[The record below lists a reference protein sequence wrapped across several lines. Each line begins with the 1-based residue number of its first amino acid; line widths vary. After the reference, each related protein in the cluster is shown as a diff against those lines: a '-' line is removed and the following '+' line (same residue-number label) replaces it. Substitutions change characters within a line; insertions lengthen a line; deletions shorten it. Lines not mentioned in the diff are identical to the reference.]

1 MHISEETLVADIAA
15 ALPSSVRVFQRY
27 GIDFCC
33 GGKRPL
39 GVVCE
44 EQGLP
49 FADVAGAIAETQE
62 TSSRGP
68 RDWTRE
74 PLHAIV
80 DHIVATYHDPLREEL
95 PRLETMAARVEQ
107 VHGSAAPHLALVRRI
122 VDELSRDLSSHMQK
136 EERVLFPAIRAID
149 DGSAPRPMRLAT
161 PIAVMEQEHDHAGEL
176 LADLRRLTDGYEPPE
191 WACQTFRALYHGL
204 AELESQ
210 MHLHVHLENN
220 VLFPR
225 ALQPAGTSAT
235 A

>member
-1 MHISEETLVADIAA
+1 
-15 ALPSSVRVFQRY
+15 
-27 GIDFCC
+27 
-33 GGKRPL
+33 
-39 GVVCE
+39 
-44 EQGLP
+44 
-49 FADVAGAIAETQE
+49 
-62 TSSRGP
+62 
-68 RDWTRE
+68 
-74 PLHAIV
+74 
-80 DHIVATYHDPLREEL
+80 
-95 PRLETMAARVEQ
+95 MAARVEQ

-136 EERVLFPAIRAID
+136 EERVLFPAIHAID
-149 DGSAPRPMRLAT
+149 DGGGPLPMRIAT

-210 MHLHVHLENN
+210 MHLHVHIENN

-225 ALQPAGTSAT
+225 ALQPAGSSAT